1 MKKIFCFLLMFC
13 LLFLTACQ
21 SNTST
26 KDQNQGASK
35 NSSINNLIQD
45 LKNEDAKFKS
55 PEPGHV
61 NSEKNNKCHAILYS
75 IINDYSSIGLSAD
88 AIVDQKSNMYLKISE
103 PVKTGNT
110 WSRIV
115 EYGSREPEMGRTT
128 KVYIQSYDNI
138 VINVTEVLEAVTNAA
153 NIPKII
159 IAQIYEFNGNRYAVI
174 GEERQGDQ
182 IRSLYLKTY
191 KYTNSNWELVQTSHA
206 GDTSGLELKG
216 ANFSEDSTFN
226 YEKADTS
233 ILFFIKNKQGDIL
246 DRRCLDFTGDKPIL
260 RSDNTNQ
267 PSNAPAIVED
277 AGAGY
282 LVIGLCS
289 QDSEDISHESD
300 LRNKSG
306 FKTYMINSSD
316 WSNLAPGWYAL
327 VYGKYS
333 SEEEANSAAND
344 IKSRGID
351 VYVKHSGRHNCF
363 IGNGSRVKEPLLLS

>member
-26 KDQNQGASK
+26 KDQNQGASI
-35 NSSINNLIQD
+35 NSSIIDNLIQE

-55 PEPGHV
+55 SEPGHI
-61 NSEKNNKCHAILYS
+61 NSEKDKKCHAILYS

-138 VINVTEVLEAVTNAA
+138 VINVTEVLEAVINAA
-153 NIPKII
+153 NIPQII
-159 IAQIYEFNGNRYAVI
+159 IAQIYEFNGNHYAVI

-191 KYTNSNWELVQTSHA
+191 KYTNSNWELVQTSHT

-226 YEKADTS
+226 YEKADTGV
-233 ILFFIKNKQGDIL
+233 LFFIKNIQGDIL
-246 DRRCLDFTGDKPIL
+246 DRRYLDFSGDKPIL
-260 RSDNTNQ
+260 KTDNANQ
-267 PSNAPAIVED
+267 TSNMSAVEED
-277 AGAGY
+277 AGGGY

-289 QDSEDISHESD
+289 KDPQDISRESD

-327 VYGKYS
+327 VYGKYG

-344 IKSRGID
+344 IKSKGID
-351 VYVKHSGRHNCF
+351 VYVKHSGRHN
-363 IGNGSRVKEPLLLS
+363 